1 MNVVKFT
8 CEYSPNLIT
17 TKQKNIDSTENQE
30 LDRQRICS
38 IFYCNDFV
46 EVNISNSNADG
57 KDEYRLRNSWFNHQG
72 ILIDEFKITKKKV
85 VIDTYVSQSYFLE
98 SYVID
103 RVTGKTKRTF
113 YRFDDSE
120 YYYDIKKIEKDI
132 NEKQSNFDKKKYQL
146 KLSNHILLNPRKYF
160 ILKEFVL
167 KEQVFNF
174 LRFVSFL
181 NLVLKILLL

>member
-1 MNVVKFT
+1 MNVIKFT
-8 CEYSPNLIT
+8 CEYSPDLIT
-17 TKQKNIDSTENQE
+17 TNKKILTPTENQE

-103 RVTGKTKRTF
+103 RVTGKQKGLFIDLMIQNIIMILRKL
-113 YRFDDSE
+113 
-120 YYYDIKKIEKDI
+120 KKI
-132 NEKQSNFDKKKYQL
+132 
-146 KLSNHILLNPRKYF
+146 
-160 ILKEFVL
+160 
-167 KEQVFNF
+167 
-174 LRFVSFL
+174 
-181 NLVLKILLL
+181 